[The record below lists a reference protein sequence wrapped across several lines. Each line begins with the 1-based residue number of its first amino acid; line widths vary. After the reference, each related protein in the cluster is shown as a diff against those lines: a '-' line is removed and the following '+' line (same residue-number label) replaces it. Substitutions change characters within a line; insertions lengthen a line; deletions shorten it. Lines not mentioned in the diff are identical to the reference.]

1 MSKYFIAVV
10 FLLGLMN
17 GKTEALEKDMFVVL
31 KEFGVITTKYKTCSN
46 TKDDTKRLACFDTLT
61 QYIDEREKKWE
72 NLIRLDKLSGES
84 KKEAEKQYKKMVED
98 LNKFLDDIKK

>member
-1 MSKYFIAVV
+1 VSKYFIAVV